1 MFRGGTVVG
10 RVRIDMLM
18 GYPCGIVVLLQEN
31 LQSMSFGVVVVDLFG
46 KTVVKKL
53 FMLVFLLLTDALLM
67 FSYSD
72 NDNDNDNC
80 RKYEE
85 DYEESEEEH
94 FELFIINLFVN
105 GWSVVGLR
113 VL

>member
-18 GYPCGIVVLLQEN
+18 GYLCGIVVLLQEN

-72 NDNDNDNC
+72 SDNDNDNC

-85 DYEESEEEH
+85 DYEESEEEN

>member
-1 MFRGGTVVG
+1 
-10 RVRIDMLM
+10 MLM
-18 GYPCGIVVLLQEN
+18 GYLCGIVVLLQEN

-72 NDNDNDNC
+72 NDNC

-85 DYEESEEEH
+85 DYEESEEEN